1 MELLERAISEKGTVL
16 PGNVLKVGSIINNQ
30 IDISLMCAMAD
41 EACSRFKDKG
51 VTKVLTV
58 EASGI
63 AFAVLIA
70 ERLKV
75 DAVFAKKSKTSNV
88 EGEVYSARCYSY
100 THKKENTLIIPK
112 EYLGSADTVLI
123 ADDFLANGEAVSALL
138 DMANRAGA
146 RVVGAAIAVEKGF
159 QGGGDRLR
167 AKGLEVFSLAV
178 IDSMDGG
185 KIVFRKDK

>member
-41 EACSRFKDKG
+41 EACSRFKGKG